1 VQPRTVAIY
10 QAQASAYAAARPPR
24 RVDAAEALAA
34 RSVPGLPV
42 LDVGCGAGRHTPHL
56 GERVVALD
64 AARAMLELARARAP
78 HAGLVEGDL
87 EALPFRAGTMGGA
100 WANMAYH
107 HVPRERVP
115 MALAHLHWALAAGAP
130 LELTAVA
137 GDYEGTALPG
147 DDFPGRYFASW
158 QPDRLA
164 DVVRGAGFDVERA
177 ESIGDGGDVVLVRA
191 TRARSLPDTVGPG
204 MRLLVCGLNPSVY
217 AADRGVGYARPGNR
231 FWPALAAAG
240 LVCPDGARRRDPRHL
255 LAAHGIGMTDLVKR
269 ATVASAEL
277 SADEYRAGVERVG
290 RLVDWLRPAAVCVVG
305 LEGWRAAV
313 DRKAVTGWQPEGRAL
328 AGVPTYVMP
337 STSGRVPGG
346 VAASAAHF
354 TNVLRATNGP
364 PLAGALS

>member
-1 VQPRTVAIY
+1 VDSPTVAIY

-24 RVDAAEALAA
+24 RVDAAVALAA

-56 GERVVALD
+56 GPRVVAFD
-64 AARAMLELARARAP
+64 AARAMLELTRAGVGP
-78 HAGLVEGDL
+78 SAGLVQGDL

-115 MALAHLHWALAAGAP
+115 MALAHLHWALAVGAP

-137 GDYEGTALPG
+137 GDYTGTSLPD

-158 QPDRLA
+158 QPDALA
-164 DVVRGAGFDVERA
+164 DVVAGAGFDVESA
-177 ESIGDGGDVVLVRA
+177 EFAGPGRGDVVLVRA

-204 MRLLVCGLNPSVY
+204 MRLLVCGLNPSAY

-277 SADEYRAGVERVG
+277 GVDEYRAGVERVG

-313 DRKAVTGWQPEGRAL
+313 DRKAIVGWQPALPTGTAL

-346 VAASAAHF
+346 VDASAAHF
-354 TNVLRATNGP
+354 TNVLRAVIET
-364 PLAGALS
+364 